1 MQAPTISDMSIT
13 DEHVVVD
20 PKTTV
25 GMVSERLSRSP
36 DDAILVKDK
45 SGNVAGVVTSKDIF
59 KALGEGK
66 SVVKLRLEKIMRTNV
81 LTTEA
86 NTPLADAL
94 TLISKQG
101 PDAIV
106 IMNGPNFAGYF
117 SPDDYRSASRRIEAH
132 QSMASRLKQSKS
144 ALTEAASEVEETDPD
159 QEKMDLINLLLGDN
173 EEEEEEEISSG
184 LF

>member
-1 MQAPTISDMSIT
+1 M
-13 DEHVVVD
+13 
-20 PKTTV
+20 
-25 GMVSERLSRSP
+25 
-36 DDAILVKDK
+36 
-45 SGNVAGVVTSKDIF
+45 
-59 KALGEGK
+59 
-66 SVVKLRLEKIMRTNV
+66 

-94 TLISKQG
+94 TQISKQG

-144 ALTEAASEVEETDPD
+144 ALTR
-159 QEKMDLINLLLGDN
+159 
-173 EEEEEEEISSG
+173 SG
-184 LF
+184 FRS